1 MKMLRI
7 RLAIVF
13 ILAMLLVGAIP
24 AQART
29 RLYVGFGTSFG
40 HRHSIFHHGWHYP
53 HYRLHGGYYSWLDHD
68 RWHWMDRG
76 RYHSSFWGWPSCS
89 SGTSIWVHGSWPLYS
104 TPVVVKR
111 PVVVKETHVVVAPV
125 RTEYET
131 MYTPAN
137 DGLYARLRNKK
148 SELLKVVKIGDKA
161 GRIRAITDLV
171 GYSFDPNVKKA
182 LEEILLEDPDA
193 ELRKQVA
200 QSLGKVKNKSYIPTL
215 QKVKAEDSDQQV
227 REQADKAIDKINSH

>member
-7 RLAIVF
+7 RLAVMF
-13 ILAMLLVGAIP
+13 ILATLLVGAIP

-29 RLYVGFGTSFG
+29 RLYVGFGTSLG
-40 HRHSIFHHGWHYP
+40 HRHSIFHRGWHNP

-68 RWHWMDRG
+68 RWYWMDRG
-76 RYHSSFWGWPSCS
+76 RYRTSFWGWPSCS
-89 SGTSIWVHGSWPLYS
+89 SGTSIWVQGSWPLYS
-104 TPVVVKR
+104 TPVVVER
-111 PVVVKETHVVVAPV
+111 PVVVTQKCIVVRPKVY
-125 RTEYET
+125 EYPT
-131 MYTPAN
+131 VYTPAN
-137 DGLYARLRNKK
+137 DGLYAKLRNKK

-161 GRIRAITDLV
+161 GRIQAITDLV
-171 GYSFDPNVKKA
+171 GYSFDPSVKKA
-182 LEEILLEDPDA
+182 LEEILLKDPDP

-215 QKVKAEDSDQQV
+215 EKVKAEDPDEHV